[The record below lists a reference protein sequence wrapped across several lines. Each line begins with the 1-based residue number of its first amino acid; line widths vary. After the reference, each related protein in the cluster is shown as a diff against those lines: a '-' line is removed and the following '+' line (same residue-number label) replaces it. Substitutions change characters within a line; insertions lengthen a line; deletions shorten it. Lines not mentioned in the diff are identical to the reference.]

1 MFLVL
6 SLVPIIVLNFPF
18 SCVSCVP
25 LCLSPTVWSCS
36 FFVYFLFYF
45 EGPHVVFC
53 ASSSLW
59 SFLSHQWLIEFTYP
73 CSVISLC
80 LFLKSLSVYHRY
92 TLFFTESSLVMD
104 FIVFISLNLNHAARF
119 VYFLFYKNPM
129 NASARTLE
137 SGYRLE
143 QPEINPPTFHLVTPN
158 PSDGLLLHFSLT
170 HEEDSTIH
178 NNIANNLHLRDR
190 HHHTD
195 SVSRT

>member
-53 ASSSLW
+53 AFSSLW
-59 SFLSHQWLIEFTYP
+59 SFLSHQWLIEFTYS

-80 LFLKSLSVYHRY
+80 LLHKSLSASLHII
-92 TLFFTESSLVMD
+92 FTESSLVMD

-119 VYFLFYKNPM
+119 VYFLFYKNLM

-137 SGYRLE
+137 SGYFATQTGAARD
-143 QPEINPPTFHLVTPN
+143 QPTNLPFSHPQSIWWSPTPL
-158 PSDGLLLHFSLT
+158 FSHSWGRFNDT
-170 HEEDSTIH
+170 
-178 NNIANNLHLRDR
+178 
-190 HHHTD
+190 
-195 SVSRT
+195 

>member
-18 SCVSCVP
+18 SCLLCSPLSVP
-25 LCLSPTVWSCS
+25 HSLVLLL
-36 FFVYFLFYF
+36 FLVYFLFYF

-53 ASSSLW
+53 AFSSLW
-59 SFLSHQWLIEFTYP
+59 SFLSHQWLIEFTYS

-104 FIVFISLNLNHAARF
+104 FVVFISLNLNHAARF

-137 SGYRLE
+137 SGYFATQTGAARD
-143 QPEINPPTFHLVTPN
+143 QPTNLPFSHPQSIWWSPTPL
-158 PSDGLLLHFSLT
+158 FSHSWGRFNDT
-170 HEEDSTIH
+170 
-178 NNIANNLHLRDR
+178 
-190 HHHTD
+190 
-195 SVSRT
+195 